1 MDMKFHF
8 SFGYHHSTY
17 QAWNLFM
24 DTHNMTFQYSFISFD
39 FTTVR
44 TYHRSVKN
52 NNFQDK
58 MKKNYKECLDLGHC
72 KNLPMIMNKLHVIG
86 QIGDNG
92 STLVTNSFFIH
103 RRLRCFWCFTF
114 TRFSFW
120 FVHEFQMVVSL
131 FVGIKSNFTK
141 ATFVFPYAIMLFIY
155 VPLIIL

>member
-1 MDMKFHF
+1 MILMNMKFHF
-8 SFGYHHSTY
+8 SLGYHHSTY
-17 QAWNLFM
+17 QAWNFFM
-24 DTHNMTFQYSFISFD
+24 DTHNMTFQYSFVSLD

-52 NNFQDK
+52 NFHNK
-58 MKKNYKECLDLGHC
+58 IEKKKKNT

-92 STLVTNSFFIH
+92 STLITNSFFIH